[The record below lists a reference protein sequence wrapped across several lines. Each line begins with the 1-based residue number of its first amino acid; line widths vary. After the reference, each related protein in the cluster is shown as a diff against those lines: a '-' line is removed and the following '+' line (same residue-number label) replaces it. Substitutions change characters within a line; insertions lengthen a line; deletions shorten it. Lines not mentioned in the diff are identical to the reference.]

1 MGKIIS
7 VINRKGGVGKTT
19 LAVGL
24 SEAFVSEHSS
34 PVIVVDL
41 DPQAS
46 ASRLIHAA
54 DDGKIEAI
62 IKNRKTIEEVLSS
75 GVEMNWSEIEQFID
89 GMNHNIRNRASV
101 ARALLANSDSFW
113 DYELAEVRA
122 GTEQEFK
129 KRISSLLRIL
139 AQRYEYVIVDCSPG
153 QSPSTEAA
161 IIASDLILCPV
172 APERM
177 ALWGMELLR
186 TYIHHIDADVPV
198 RFVVTKKT
206 SNNLANRIFGEIK
219 TSREMLDVPG
229 NSITATLEMTQSSRV
244 QQRIEVV
251 ADNRSLSQLWGG
263 TAANEL
269 TAITIAIQGEL
280 NK

>member
-34 PVIVVDL
+34 HVIVVDL

-54 DDGKIEAI
+54 NDGKIETI
-62 IKNRKTIEEVLSS
+62 IEGRKTIEGILSS
-75 GVEMNWSEIEQFID
+75 GVDPTLDDIKPYID
-89 GMNHNIRNRASV
+89 GMNHNIKGRASV
-101 ARALLANSDSFW
+101 ARALLANSDAFW

-122 GTEQEFK
+122 GTEQQFK
-129 KRISSLLRIL
+129 ERISSLLLVL

-161 IIASDLILCPV
+161 IKASDLILCPI

-177 ALWGMELLR
+177 ALWGMTLLR
-186 TYIHHIDADVPV
+186 EYIGRIDADVPV

-206 SNNLANRIFGEIK
+206 SNNLANRIFGEIR
-219 TSREMLDVPG
+219 SSPEMLVIPG
-229 NSITATLEMTQSSRV
+229 HSTSATLEMTQSTRV
-244 QQRIEVV
+244 QQRIEVK
-251 ADNRSLSQLWGG
+251 ADDRSLSQLWGG

-269 TAITIAIQGEL
+269 TAITIAIQREL
-280 NK
+280 QK